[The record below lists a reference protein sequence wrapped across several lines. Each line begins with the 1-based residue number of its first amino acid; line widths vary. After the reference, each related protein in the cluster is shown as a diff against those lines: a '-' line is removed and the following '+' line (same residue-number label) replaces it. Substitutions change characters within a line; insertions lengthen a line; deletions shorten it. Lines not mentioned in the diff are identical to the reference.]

1 MDQIF
6 FDLEATSALLN
17 TVESTVA
24 GEMTELSFSQEYN
37 CFLLKLGWIKF
48 QTETVLCL
56 LKVYL

>member
-24 GEMTELSFSQEYN
+24 GEITELSFSQEYN
-37 CFLLKLGWIKF
+37 CFLAKPGQDKISD
-48 QTETVLCL
+48 
-56 LKVYL
+56 